1 MGICIITVN
10 ETSFSLGLRFYFFPL
25 LSCFSGT
32 LRLYHVITQRP
43 QRHQA
48 KAMEKQIAASRSTT
62 SIGRSSWSFPPA
74 PQNVDRDERIQ
85 WYPVSDEEKPECSAF
100 NMWNPFKS
108 QILNHQKRTKKA
120 HSDFITPLQVSAV
133 QLLIDLSSM
142 ALMTPSLA
150 SYGATSDDADWRGSS
165 SLETMVSSLLSLIA
179 SVKFY
184 SDSSLFSHPKKN
196 PLGSTR

>member
-1 MGICIITVN
+1 MKPPFHFDLDS
-10 ETSFSLGLRFYFFPL
+10 TSFLFFPVPPEP
-25 LSCFSGT
+25 ST
-32 LRLYHVITQRP
+32 RLYHVITQRP

-62 SIGRSSWSFPPA
+62 SIGRSSWSLPPA
-74 PQNVDRDERIQ
+74 PQNAGRGLMSDCARRKDPVISGFWWRKTGVFSFQHVKSIQ
-85 WYPVSDEEKPECSAF
+85 IP
-100 NMWNPFKS
+100 NPKS
-108 QILNHQKRTKKA
+108 SKKA

-133 QLLIDLSSM
+133 QLLIYLSSM

-184 SDSSLFSHPKKN
+184 SDSSLFSPS
-196 PLGSTR
+196 L

>member
-1 MGICIITVN
+1 MSMDIITVN
-10 ETSFSLGLRFYFFPL
+10 DTSFSLRLRFYFFPL
-25 LSCFSGT
+25 LSCSSGT
-32 LRLYHVITQRP
+32 LRLYHVITQSRGTKQRQWRSKSP
-43 QRHQA
+43 QAAAPHPSVAAVEASHLHHLKCGSRWKDPVISRFWWRKTGVFSFQHV
-48 KAMEKQIAASRSTT
+48 KSIQIPNPK
-62 SIGRSSWSFPPA
+62 SS
-74 PQNVDRDERIQ
+74 
-85 WYPVSDEEKPECSAF
+85 
-100 NMWNPFKS
+100 
-108 QILNHQKRTKKA
+108 KKA

-184 SDSSLFSHPKKN
+184 SDSSLFSPS
-196 PLGSTR
+196 P